1 MQEQIHNVTT
11 YNGIIGALLRR
22 RREQLGLE
30 QGTISQKIGLTQSSY
45 SRIESGK
52 TSLTL
57 AQLSAI
63 SPHYSVRPAD
73 FIDQVEQVKMNMKR
87 QGIDVVEEPTT
98 KVASGVTNILIGAAL
113 LAVVAQL
120 IKK

>member
-73 FIDQVEQVKMNMKR
+73 FIDQAEQVKMNMKR

-120 IKK
+120 VKK